1 MRVLLPGLK
10 PITTEN
16 SPTESVGLLRRV
28 ASYTCLGA
36 GVLGLVL
43 PVIPGIPLLILGCS
57 LLGRDDPVAKRV
69 MTLKERLWKAR

>member
-1 MRVLLPGLK
+1 MREDK
-10 PITTEN
+10 PATPEN
-16 SPTESVGLLRRV
+16 SITEPSGLLRRV

-36 GVLGLVL
+36 GVLGLML

-69 MTLKERLWKAR
+69 MALKQRLRKAQ